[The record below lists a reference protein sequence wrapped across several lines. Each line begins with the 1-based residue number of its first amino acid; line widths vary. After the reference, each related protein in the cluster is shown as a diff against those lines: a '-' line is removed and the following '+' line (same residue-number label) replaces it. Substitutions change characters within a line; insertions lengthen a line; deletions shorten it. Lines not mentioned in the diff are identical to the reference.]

1 MVQTVPTL
9 CPQRNRHPHLSL
21 PLQPPPALEL
31 QIILT
36 RQSAQVHSTFL
47 QPANVFVVQPP
58 ADPLPAFRDFV
69 TNEKQRLTQKRQ
81 ALVKSEMDKRMADLI
96 KFSQSFKVRDLLI
109 WSHLGGSQPQ
119 VLAQQ
124 THP

>member
-1 MVQTVPTL
+1 MVQMVPTL

-21 PLQPPPALEL
+21 PLQPPLALER

-36 RQSAQVHSTFL
+36 RQSAHVHSTLL
-47 QPANVFVVQPP
+47 QPANVFAVQPP

-96 KFSQSFKVRDLLI
+96 KFSQNFKVLDLLF
-109 WSHLGGSQPQ
+109 WFHLAGFQPQ